1 MKIIDDH
8 YKVRHSAAH
17 MCAQALLRLFPG
29 TLITIGPVK
38 NEGFFYDVLAPR
50 NLKEDDLPV
59 IEAEMRKIAKENH
72 PITGAQV
79 PKDAARKVFAHNK
92 FKLEIIDTQIE
103 GPTAGVYTQ
112 GEFTDLCAGGHTQT
126 TGEVKFFKLTGL
138 SGSYWRADR
147 EGQALQRIT
156 GVAFLTQAE
165 MDAYFQRIE
174 DAEKYDHRNLGKQLD
189 LFSFHDFAPGM
200 VFFHDYGTKMFNAL
214 VERIRGELAMRGY
227 HEIRTPHIMNAC
239 LWKQSGHYEN
249 YKQNMYITTI
259 EGEEHAVKPMNC
271 PGAILHYNSKPHSY
285 RELPLR
291 LAEFG
296 HVHRHEMSGTL
307 HGLFRV
313 RSFVQEDAHIFCAP
327 EQIMSE
333 IISLIQLAQ
342 KAYSWFEN
350 FNVKMVVATRPANTP
365 GSDEHWEYATKQ
377 LIQALE
383 SVGMPYE
390 VEEGD
395 GAFYGPK
402 IDIKFTDAMER
413 TWTIST
419 VQVDFVQPE
428 NFDLHFIGADG
439 KKHRPVII
447 HRAIIGSIERF
458 IAVILEHTRGKLPF
472 WLAPVQARVLSISEK
487 QRAYADQLTEEL
499 RTAGLRIEHD
509 NSDEKISAKIKR
521 SQLQYVP
528 WMLIVGAQEEAAG
541 TVTLRHLDGTQ
552 EPGLT
557 PNQLLQRA
565 FLAEGGVCE
574 EAETCESSCPC

>member
-17 MCAQALLRLFPG
+17 LCAQAVLRLFPG
-29 TLITIGPVK
+29 TLPTIGPVTK
-38 NEGFFYDVLAPR
+38 DGFFYDFLPAR
-50 NLKEDDLPV
+50 SFKEEDLTL
-59 IEAEMRKIAKENH
+59 IEAEMRKIAAENH
-72 PITGAQV
+72 AITGAQV
-79 PKDAARKVFAHNK
+79 PKDAARTTFAHNK
-92 FKLEIIDTQIE
+92 FKLEIIDSQIE
-103 GPTAGVYTQ
+103 GATAGVYTQ
-112 GEFTDLCAGGHTQT
+112 GEFTDLCAGGHTAT
-126 TGEVKFFKLTGL
+126 TGDVKFFKLTGI

-147 EGQALQRIT
+147 DGQALQRIS
-156 GVAFLTQAE
+156 GVAFLNKEE

-200 VFFHDYGTKMFNAL
+200 AFFHHYGTLMFNTL
-214 VERIRGELAMRGY
+214 VDRIRGELAQRNY
-227 HEIRTPHIMNAC
+227 QEIRTPHIMNAC
-239 LWKQSGHYEN
+239 LWKQSGHYDN
-249 YKQNMYITTI
+249 YKQNMYLTVI

-271 PGAILHYNSKPHSY
+271 PGAILHYDSKPHSY

-313 RSFVQEDAHIFCAP
+313 RSFVQEDAHIFCAK
-327 EQIMSE
+327 EQIMDE
-333 IISLIQLAQ
+333 IIGLIQLAQ
-342 KAYSWFEN
+342 TAYSWFTD
-350 FNVKMVVATRPANTP
+350 FNVKMVVATRPSNTP
-365 GSDEHWEYATKQ
+365 GSAENWEYATKQ

-402 IDIKFTDAMER
+402 IDIKFTDAMDR

-428 NFDLHFIGADG
+428 NFDLSFIGADG
-439 KKHRPVII
+439 KKHRPVMI

-458 IAVILEHTRGKLPF
+458 IAVILEHTKGKLPF
-472 WLAPVQARVLSISEK
+472 WLAPVQVRVLSISEK
-487 QRAYADQLTEEL
+487 QKAYAENLAAQLND
-499 RTAGLRIEHD
+499 AGLRVEHD
-509 NSDEKISAKIKR
+509 TSDEKISSKIKR
-521 SQLQYVP
+521 AQMQQVP
-528 WMLIVGAQEEAAG
+528 WMLVVGGQEETAG
-541 TVTLRHLDGTQ
+541 TATLRRRDGTQ
-552 EPGLT
+552 EAGLT
-557 PNQLLQRA
+557 VHQLLQRA
-565 FLAEGGVCE
+565 QQELSPGETAECE
-574 EAETCESSCPC
+574 NDCAC